1 MMNIVKNLL
10 TTTLIK
16 NINIAQIYEK
26 LIIEEI

>member
-16 NINIAQIYEK
+16 NINIAQIYEN